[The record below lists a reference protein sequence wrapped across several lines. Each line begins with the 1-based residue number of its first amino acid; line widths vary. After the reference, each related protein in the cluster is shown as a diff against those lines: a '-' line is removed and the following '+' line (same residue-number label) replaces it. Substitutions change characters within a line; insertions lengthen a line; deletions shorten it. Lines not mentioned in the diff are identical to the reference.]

1 MKKLSFSKRL
11 LSAVSAILLFATFII
26 APSTK
31 AAEDPLAGTMVGF
44 MMSPMNDRISLKP
57 GESHTG
63 SFYLM
68 NPETNTITVGYSIEV
83 RSFYRDENG
92 DAIFEDIAG
101 RNMIKEWI
109 TIDSPMTGA
118 LDPGVSVQIF
128 YTINVPFDAPGGGQ
142 YAAITATS
150 MAIDSGAPIK
160 ETVAMNYT
168 IFTEVEGDT
177 IRSGEISDLSLPTF
191 LPDGNIIASSNV
203 KNTGNVHG
211 NATYTMKVY
220 SLFSNT
226 PIYSNEN
233 DPDKRL
239 VLPDRTITN
248 ETAWKDTPA
257 IGIFNVSYKVEFEGG
272 ETKEIQKLVIKCPIW
287 LLLIILL
294 VLACVITFISN
305 KIKSYKKPVEN
316 S

>member
-11 LSAVSAILLFATFII
+11 LSAVSAFLLFAAFII
-26 APSTK
+26 TPSAK

-44 MMSPMNDRISLKP
+44 MMSPMTERVQLKP

-63 SFYLM
+63 YFYLM
-68 NPETNTITVGYSIEV
+68 NPDTNTITVGYNIEV
-83 RSFYRDENG
+83 RSFYRDEGGN
-92 DAIFEDIAG
+92 AIFEDVAG

-109 TIDSPMTGA
+109 TIDSPMTGT
-118 LDPGVSVQIF
+118 LDPGVSTQIF

-150 MAIDSGAPIK
+150 MAINNGSPI
-160 ETVAMNYT
+160 EEAVAMNYT

-177 IRSGEISDLSLPTF
+177 IRSGEITDLSLPTF

-211 NATYTMKVY
+211 NATYTLKVY
-220 SLFSNT
+220 PLFSDS

-248 ETAWKDTPA
+248 ETVWKDTPA

-272 ETKEIQKLVIKCPIW
+272 ETKEIQKFVIKCPIW

>member
-1 MKKLSFSKRL
+1 MKKPSFSNRL
-11 LSAVSAILLFATFII
+11 LSAVSAILLFATLII
-26 APSTK
+26 TPSAK
-31 AAEDPLAGTMVGF
+31 AAEDSLAGTMVGF
-44 MMSPMNDRISLKP
+44 MMSPMNERISLKP

-83 RSFYRDENG
+83 RSFYRDESGN
-92 DAIFEDIAG
+92 AIFEDVAG

-118 LDPGVSVQIF
+118 LDPGVSDQIF

-150 MAIDSGAPIK
+150 MTIDNGSPIK

-168 IFTEVEGDT
+168 IFTEVEGD
-177 IRSGEISDLSLPTF
+177 IVRSGEISDLSLPTF

-211 NATYTMKVY
+211 SATYTLKVY
-220 SLFSNT
+220 SLFSGT
-226 PIYSNEN
+226 PVYSNEN

-248 ETAWKDTPA
+248 ETIWKDTPA
-257 IGIFNVSYKVEFEGG
+257 VGVFNVSYKVEFEGG

-287 LLLIILL
+287 LLLIIIL
-294 VLACVITFISN
+294 VLACVIVFIKN
-305 KIKSYKKPVEN
+305 KIKSFKKTVEN